1 MIARW
6 MALVALG
13 SGGCIAT
20 STIGGNWQR
29 GEHPE
34 PNAAGAFCRFGGGFA
49 AGNRRGLLA
58 ASAEYRRVG
67 DFNSVGLGVEGGLF
81 LIKLPLPAKE
91 PDETTMR
98 LEGRRLAQGFT
109 LRSRLA
115 AGGWG
120 GDGFDGEGDALVL
133 EGGLG
138 VGLDATTEKAG
149 HGGLVLMFS
158 VFRAQ
163 HDDRDPLWSYGLS
176 FGSTLPLA
184 RTWDKLP

>member
-1 MIARW
+1 

-13 SGGCIAT
+13 SGGCIGTVAM
-20 STIGGNWQR
+20 GGNWQR
-29 GEHPE
+29 GEPPE
-34 PNAAGAFCRFGGGFA
+34 PNAAGATARFSGGF
-49 AGNRRGLLA
+49 GTGDSRGWLA
-58 ASAEYRRVG
+58 TVAEYRRVG

-91 PDETTMR
+91 PDEKTML
-98 LEGRRLAQGFT
+98 LEGRRLGTGFT

-133 EGGLG
+133 EAGLG
-138 VGLDATTEKAG
+138 VGFDATTEKAG
-149 HGGLVLMFS
+149 HGGFGLMFS

-163 HDDRDPLWSYGLS
+163 HGDRDLWSYGLS

-184 RTWDKLP
+184 RAWDRLR